1 MKFMGPS
8 TLGARPAMDSAH
20 QQTAHTE
27 SRAYPTISRLAT
39 ALIHESHPEYA
50 ARVALET
57 QVAVKVAADGQY
69 AGAVRKI
76 VSAIATTLSAEDLEA
91 LPKLAA
97 QSRYKSFSSLPRAAE
112 ILAGGGDVGDAII
125 LLDECAGQWDRL
137 KEDPAYKAAKK
148 DMKKEFGGIYREENN
163 RNGHTVNEENPWVI
177 AARALGRPLLAG
189 PSGTTNGILAFGA
202 RFGLGAFDLYRV
214 GLAMHAFFNGM
225 WRGQSGTHRMHE
237 VMAVAQLYCGA
248 GFNYYPSPEEV

>member
-1 MKFMGPS
+1 MNN
-8 TLGARPAMDSAH
+8 AH

-27 SRAYPTISRLAT
+27 SRSYPTVSRLAT

-57 QVAVKVAADGQY
+57 QVAIRIAADGRN
-69 AGAVRKI
+69 AAAVRKI
-76 VSAIATTLSAEDLEA
+76 VSAFAATVSAEDLEA
-91 LPKLAA
+91 IPKLAA
-97 QSRYKSFSSLPRAAE
+97 ESRYKSFSSLPRVVE

-125 LLDECAGQWDRL
+125 LLDELGGQWD
-137 KEDPAYKAAKK
+137 KIKGDPAYKAAKRN
-148 DMKKEFGGIYREENN
+148 MQKEFGGIYREENN
-163 RNGHTVNEENPWVI
+163 RNGYTVNEENPWVI

-202 RFGLGAFDLYRV
+202 RFGLGATDLYRV
-214 GLAMHAFFNGM
+214 GLSMHAFFNGM

-237 VMAVAQLYCGA
+237 VMAVTQLYCGA
-248 GFNYYPSPEEV
+248 GFNYYPSPEEL